1 MRVISLK
8 SNTKLIKGHEYI
20 ADSFNNTPNGTGW
33 SSFRIYIRGFGSYQC
48 ITYVLYYPNH
58 NDTLKSL
65 TQEIET
71 LKPIIKVQTNDGTNY
86 ITLEWNDKYY
96 RVSSITPMKIINIKE
111 K

>member
-1 MRVISLK
+1 MKILYIISIIIVATFL
-8 SNTKLIKGHEYI
+8 TTGYYI
-20 ADSFNNTPNGTGW
+20 DSIPKKT
-33 SSFRIYIRGFGSYQC
+33 YEV
-48 ITYVLYYPNH
+48 TYVLYYPNH
-58 NDTLKSL
+58 NDTLISL

-86 ITLEWNDKYY
+86 ITLEWNDEYY